1 MGRALVVATM
11 SRRCMVSCAL
21 ATFACGGD
29 THDGPGVV
37 TTSGATA
44 SDDTTDAATS
54 SADTSAGSIDLGG
67 ECEPAAPGPGIVVT
81 DAGALAGIDLPG
93 GGFALLGV
101 PFAAPPTG
109 ALRFAAP
116 APVACWSDVRD
127 ATAHGPR
134 CPQLDGEDG
143 PVVGDE
149 DCLTLD
155 VWTPAADDGARPVLF
170 FVHGGGNSLGGI
182 DDPLYDG
189 EVLARELDVVVVTTN
204 YRLGALGF
212 LADPSLVDG
221 EGIAGNWGLMDLL
234 AALEWTQANAAG
246 LGGDPD
252 RVLLFGQSA
261 GAVDVCALLGVPR
274 AQGLFAA
281 AAVHSGTC
289 RQREPGQYAM
299 QTGTPFLAASG
310 CAGADDVPECLRA
323 LTADAI
329 VTTEPTGF
337 PSVSALSQSWGP
349 YVDGVLLPR
358 STLDAMAAGTHVDV
372 PLVIGATAQETARDI
387 PELTEAQYVA
397 AVEASF
403 GMVLGAMVLEQYPVA
418 DYATPTDAYIA
429 VTSDAKFVCAA
440 RTAARAAAGQRSA
453 VYRYHFAYDGYTTF
467 GNNTATAFHGV
478 ELPYLFRSFAALGLP
493 TNADDAVMIDQ
504 MGVAWTTF
512 AATGTPAL
520 EGATWPAY
528 DAALDDAALLDVPIG
543 TVEGVRTA
551 QCDFWDGLLPG

>member
-1 MGRALVVATM
+1 MLRRFTLCCALV
-11 SRRCMVSCAL
+11 L
-21 ATFACGGD
+21 LACGGD
-29 THDGPGVV
+29 DHGPAAI
-37 TTSGATA
+37 TTAGTQTFADSTA
-44 SDDTTDAATS
+44 ST
-54 SADTSAGSIDLGG
+54 SADTSAGSADLGG
-67 ECEPAAPGPGIVVT
+67 DCVPAAPGPGIVVT
-81 DAGALAGIDLPG
+81 DAGALAGIELTDG
-93 GGFALLGV
+93 GLALLGV
-101 PFAAPPTG
+101 PFAAPPLD

-127 ATAHGPR
+127 ATVHGPR

-143 PVVGDE
+143 PVIGDE

-170 FVHGGGNSLGGI
+170 FVHGGGNSLGGT

-212 LADPSLVDG
+212 LADPSLVDA
-221 EGIAGNWGLMDLL
+221 EGITGNWGLLDVL
-234 AALEWTQANAAG
+234 AALEWTQANAAA

-261 GAVDVCALLGVPR
+261 GAVDVCALIGVPR
-274 AQGLFAA
+274 AAGLFAA

-299 QTGTPFLAASG
+299 QTGTPFVAASG
-310 CAGADDVPECLRA
+310 CAAADDVAACLRA
-323 LTADAI
+323 LPADTI

-349 YVDGVLLPR
+349 HVDGVLLPR
-358 STLDAMAAGTHVDV
+358 STIDAMAAGTHVDV
-372 PLVIGATAQETARDI
+372 PLLIGATAQETARDI

-418 DYATPTDAYIA
+418 DYPTPKDAYVA

-440 RTAARAAAGQRSA
+440 RTAARAAAGQSSG
-453 VYRYHFAYDGYTTF
+453 VYRYHFAYDGYTTI
-467 GNNTATAFHGV
+467 GNAVATAFHGV

-493 TNADDAVMIDQ
+493 TNADDAVMIEQ
-504 MGVAWTTF
+504 MGRAWTRF
-512 AATGTPAL
+512 AATGTPVL

-528 DAALDDAALLDVPIG
+528 DPAIDDAALLDVPVGI
-543 TVEGVRTA
+543 VEGVRTA